1 LLHLTAISRSTCR
14 PHVFVYKKGGLMR
27 TALVGFLAG
36 AASGVVMGFVSH
48 VCFRL
53 RICKSSLVVIDG
65 SFFFRTLQLQGS
77 SSLIYA
83 TGLLIHLVT
92 SGIFGALYVVA
103 AGFLGLN
110 SLALPLVSL
119 YVLLL
124 WLSMLFIALPVS
136 GEGMLGTKSG
146 PLAWLEQ
153 LILHI
158 IFGGIYYVALK
169 GFL

>member
-1 LLHLTAISRSTCR
+1 
-14 PHVFVYKKGGLMR
+14 MR

-36 AASGVVMGFVSH
+36 ASSGVVMGFVSH
-48 VCFRL
+48 ICFRL
-53 RICKSSLVVIDG
+53 RIFKSSLFVIDG

-77 SSLIYA
+77 SSLTYTA
-83 TGLLIHLVT
+83 GFLIHLVT
-92 SGIFGALYVVA
+92 SGIFGAIYVVA
-103 AGFLGLN
+103 VGLLGLD

-119 YVLLL
+119 YMLLL

-136 GEGMLGTKSG
+136 GEGMLGAKSG
-146 PLAWLEQ
+146 SLAWLEQ

-158 IFGGIYYVALK
+158 IFGVLYYVALK

>member
-1 LLHLTAISRSTCR
+1 
-14 PHVFVYKKGGLMR
+14 MR

-36 AASGVVMGFVSH
+36 AVSGIVMGFVSH
-48 VCFRL
+48 LCFRL
-53 RICKSSLVVIDG
+53 RIFKSSLVVIDG

-77 SSLIYA
+77 PSLTYA
-83 TGLLIHLVT
+83 AGLLIHLVT

-103 AGFLGLN
+103 TGFLGLDP
-110 SLALPLVSL
+110 LALPLVSL
-119 YVLLL
+119 YILLL

-136 GEGMLGTKSG
+136 GEGMLGAKSG

-158 IFGGIYYVALK
+158 IFGGLYYVALC
-169 GFL
+169 FS

>member
-1 LLHLTAISRSTCR
+1 
-14 PHVFVYKKGGLMR
+14 MN

-36 AASGVVMGFVSH
+36 AASGVVMGLVSH
-48 VCFRL
+48 ICFRL
-53 RICKSSLVVIDG
+53 RVFKSSLIIIDG
-65 SFFFRTLQLQGS
+65 SFFFRTLRLQGS
-77 SSLIYA
+77 PSLTYV

-92 SGIFGALYVVA
+92 SGIFGAFYVVA
-103 AGFLGLN
+103 AGFLGLD
-110 SLALPLVSL
+110 SLALPLISL
-119 YVLLL
+119 YVFLL

-136 GEGMLGTKSG
+136 GEGMLGAKSG

-158 IFGGIYYVALK
+158 IFGGLYYVALK

>member
-1 LLHLTAISRSTCR
+1 
-14 PHVFVYKKGGLMR
+14 MR

-36 AASGVVMGFVSH
+36 VVSGVVMGFVSH
-48 VCFRL
+48 ICFRL
-53 RICKSSLVVIDG
+53 RIFKSSLVVIDG
-65 SFFFRTLQLQGS
+65 SFFFRSLQLQGS
-77 SSLIYA
+77 PSLTYA
-83 TGLLIHLVT
+83 MGFLIHLVT

-103 AGFLGLN
+103 VNFLGLD

-119 YVLLL
+119 YIFLL

-158 IFGGIYYVALK
+158 IFGGLYYAALK

>member
-1 LLHLTAISRSTCR
+1 
-14 PHVFVYKKGGLMR
+14 MR

-48 VCFRL
+48 ICFRL
-53 RICKSSLVVIDG
+53 RIFKSSLVVIDG
-65 SFFFRTLQLQGS
+65 AFFFRTLRLHGS
-77 SSLIYA
+77 SSLTYA

-92 SGIFGALYVVA
+92 SGIFGALYVMA
-103 AGFLGLN
+103 ASFLGFDPLV
-110 SLALPLVSL
+110 LPLVSL

-136 GEGMLGTKSG
+136 GEGMFGAKSG
-146 PLAWLEQ
+146 PFAWLEQ

-158 IFGGIYYVALK
+158 IFGGLYYVVLK

>member
-1 LLHLTAISRSTCR
+1 
-14 PHVFVYKKGGLMR
+14 MR

-36 AASGVVMGFVSH
+36 AVSGVVMGFVSH
-48 VCFRL
+48 ICFR
-53 RICKSSLVVIDG
+53 RRVFKSSLVVIDG
-65 SFFFRTLQLQGS
+65 SFFFRTLRVQGS
-77 SSLIYA
+77 PSLTYA
-83 TGLLIHLVT
+83 AGLLIHLVT

-103 AGFLGLN
+103 ANFLGLD
-110 SLALPLVSL
+110 SLALPLVSF
-119 YVLLL
+119 YIFLL

-158 IFGGIYYVALK
+158 IFGGFYYVALK

>member
-1 LLHLTAISRSTCR
+1 
-14 PHVFVYKKGGLMR
+14 MR
-27 TALVGFLAG
+27 TTLVGFLAG
-36 AASGVVMGFVSH
+36 AASGVVMGLVSH

-53 RICKSSLVVIDG
+53 RIFKSSLVVIDG
-65 SFFFRTLQLQGS
+65 SFFFRTLHLRGS
-77 SSLIYA
+77 SSLTYA
-83 TGLLIHLVT
+83 TGFLIHLVT

-103 AGFLGLN
+103 SGFLGLD

-119 YVLLL
+119 YIFLL

-136 GEGMLGTKSG
+136 GEGMLGAKSG
-146 PLAWLEQ
+146 PRAWLEQ

-158 IFGGIYYVALK
+158 IFGGLYYIALK